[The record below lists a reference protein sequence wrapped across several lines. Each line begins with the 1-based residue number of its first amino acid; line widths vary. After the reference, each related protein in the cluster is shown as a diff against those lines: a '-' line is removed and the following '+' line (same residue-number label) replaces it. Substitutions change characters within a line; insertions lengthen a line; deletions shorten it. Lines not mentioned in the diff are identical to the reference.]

1 MAQARRAAV
10 RVVIVG
16 GGFGGRYAAMR
27 LAYRLPA
34 GSELILVDRN
44 DYMLYTPMLTEVAGR
59 SVSPRHIQ
67 ASNRELSR
75 RIRCVQGEVRSADL
89 RAKTVTLVDG
99 QTLEADH
106 LLFALGSTTS
116 YHHVDGAE
124 KYSLT
129 MKTLEDARRVRT
141 LAQRNIERA
150 KEAESAEERKR
161 LVSFVVA
168 GGGYTGVETIAALN
182 DLVHDTAEQQ
192 SVPVEEL
199 SLTIVEP
206 MKRLMAEMPESLA
219 AYSDRQLQRNG
230 IRVRTGVG
238 VQSVAAESL
247 TLTDGEV
254 LSAGMIIWDTG
265 IQVNPLVAGFDC
277 TKGKK
282 GGIAVDSAFR
292 VTDRPGVWAIGD
304 CAEIPKP
311 DGSGTFFETTA
322 QNATREG
329 VHVADNILAT
339 IRGQSV
345 APFRY
350 KQIGELAVISRHL
363 GVANVYGIE
372 IKGIVGWLMWRA
384 IYIAKMPSMRQRI
397 GLLWDYVRLAFGRRF
412 VPVSWRMREASGGS
426 QSREPQSRRKP
437 PALHLPSPTEG

>member
-1 MAQARRAAV
+1 MAQGRRAAAV

-44 DYMLYTPMLTEVAGR
+44 DYMLYTPMLTEAAGR

-67 ASNRELSR
+67 APNRELSS
-75 RIRCVQGEVRSADL
+75 RIRRVQGEVRSADL
-89 RAKTVTLVDG
+89 QAKTVTLADG
-99 QTLEADH
+99 QTLSADH

-116 YHHVDGAE
+116 YHHVEGAE
-124 KYSLT
+124 KYCLT

-150 KEAESAEERKR
+150 KEADSADERKR

-182 DLVHDTAEQQ
+182 DLVRDTAEQEA
-192 SVPVEEL
+192 VPVEEL
-199 SLTIVEP
+199 ALTIVEP
-206 MKRLMAEMPESLA
+206 MKRLMGEMPESLA
-219 AYSDRQLQRNG
+219 TYAEGQLQKDG

-238 VQSVAAESL
+238 VKSVAAESL
-247 TLTDGEV
+247 TLTDGEI
-254 LSAGMIIWDTG
+254 LPAGMVIWDTG
-265 IQVNPLVAGFDC
+265 IQVNPLVASFDC

-282 GGIAVDSAFR
+282 GGITVDSAFR

-311 DGSGTFFETTA
+311 DGSGTFFATTA

-329 VHVADNILAT
+329 VQVADNILAT
-339 IRGQSV
+339 IRGRSV

-350 KQIGELAVISRHL
+350 KQIGELAVISRYM

-372 IKGIVGWLMWRA
+372 VKGVAAWLMWRA

-397 GLLWDYVRLAFGRRF
+397 GLLLDYVRLAFGRQF
-412 VPVSWRMREASGGS
+412 VPVRWRISDAKVG
-426 QSREPQSRRKP
+426 PQKGTTTS
-437 PALHLPSPTEG
+437 LQLPSPTEA